1 MEPQKKEEIKCPQC
15 GSSQIIP
22 VHYGKPC
29 DENIKKAERG
39 EIILAGCRRPN
50 NPPKYA
56 CKKCKKRI

>member
-1 MEPQKKEEIKCPQC
+1 MSTMWLKSNN
-15 GSSQIIP
+15 SS
-22 VHYGKPC
+22 HYGKPC

-56 CKKCKKRI
+56 CKKCKKRF